1 MTKKLC
7 VQLALVNVLL
17 ASTYPVTA
25 SDEWEFAL
33 SPLFLWGMS
42 IKGDATI
49 GGATAPLDLS
59 FKDDILENMEAVLT
73 VHFEARKGIWTF
85 FTELQYV
92 DLEPTVEVEI
102 GPIDVKGDISFEN
115 TMFELGAAYALSE
128 SDSTRWELI
137 GGGRYTDQEVG
148 VDVTIP
154 TPMPPPLDEVNIDKK
169 GGDDWWHA
177 FLGARVSH
185 SFNDKWS
192 FIGRTDL
199 GYGGSDNKAINASF
213 QFDYRFRDWGSAF
226 AGYRYLQYDFDNDSS
241 SNGYAF
247 DAYQQGPLLGL
258 TIYW

>member
-1 MTKKLC
+1 MRGMKKRPYR
-7 VQLALVNVLL
+7 QLAVGIAIL
-17 ASTYPVTA
+17 ASTNLVTA

-49 GGATAPLDLS
+49 GGVTAPLDL
-59 FKDDILENMEAVLT
+59 T
-73 VHFEARKGIWTF
+73 
-85 FTELQYV
+85 
-92 DLEPTVEVEI
+92 
-102 GPIDVKGDISFEN
+102 
-115 TMFELGAAYALSE
+115 
-128 SDSTRWELI
+128 
-137 GGGRYTDQEVG
+137 
-148 VDVTIP
+148 
-154 TPMPPPLDEVNIDKK
+154 
-169 GGDDWWHA
+169 
-177 FLGARVSH
+177 
-185 SFNDKWS
+185 FNDKWS